1 VTVAGSCRPRL
12 YHRLLGRYAPTL
24 RRAVTVLAF
33 SVAVTLALIAYT
45 PWQLAVVAGWDAAA
59 ATFLVS
65 VWQFIACADGPE
77 TKRLATREDATKSL
91 GNVLLVAV
99 CVASLFGVGFTLGL
113 AGDQTGALRKLLIA
127 VAVATV
133 ALSWTMVNTIYTLR
147 YADVYY
153 GSTAGGIAFGYANPA
168 TQPTYRDFAYVAFTV
183 GMTYQV
189 SDTALRDRQTRR
201 AVLAHALLAYVFGVV
216 IVAGA
221 VNLISDLLL

>member
-1 VTVAGSCRPRL
+1 MSVAGSRRPRL

-33 SVAVTLALIAYT
+33 GLAVTLALISYT

-65 VWQFIACADGPE
+65 VWQFIARTDGPD

-99 CVASLFGVGFTLGL
+99 CVASLFGVGFALGL

-147 YADVYY
+147 YADLYY
-153 GSTAGGIAFGYANPA
+153 GSAAGGIAFGYANAA

-221 VNLISDLLL
+221 VNLISNLLL